1 MTVLYFVRHG
11 ETDYSGK
18 IISGNLPGIHL
29 NNRGKQQS
37 AGITK
42 YFESTALQAI
52 YCSPLERAI
61 ETASPLAE
69 QKKLTLEKVPFLRE
83 IDFGDFQG
91 KGEELAQSSLW
102 QRFLINP
109 AWVRFPNGET
119 VKEAQKRVVEGI
131 NTLCAQF
138 SSAEAILCVA
148 HCEIIR
154 LAIAH
159 VLKMPLDAYM
169 KITIDTGSISKV
181 IWSETNHH
189 VMFLNHIPVVSLGR
203 IESK

>member
-138 SSAEAILCVA
+138 SSGEAILYIVRRSLRNHSVGGCLRFENA
-148 HCEIIR
+148 LGCLHE
-154 LAIAH
+154 
-159 VLKMPLDAYM
+159 
-169 KITIDTGSISKV
+169 
-181 IWSETNHH
+181 NHH
-189 VMFLNHIPVVSLGR
+189 RYWIHFQNHL
-203 IESK
+203 E